1 MLDPTADENLEYLTN
16 LVKVMISAILIL
28 FVILEMSLFVMSYTI
43 TNLVIL
49 IGGSLFLMFIVLW
62 YMGKINFRFR

>member
-49 IGGSLFLMFIVLW
+49 IEGSLFLMFIVFG